1 MMAGLRRLPNV
12 QSIGRLTLAVARGS
26 LEGDGTASSITDVVV
41 GRTVIG
47 ALALVVVCI
56 VLFVV
61 IV

>member
-1 MMAGLRRLPNV
+1 M
-12 QSIGRLTLAVARGS
+12 
-26 LEGDGTASSITDVVV
+26 EGDGTASSITDVVV